1 VTPAPSASARDFAL
15 RMRRYDSQLSDKEID
30 SIARQVDQLGDL
42 RRQLR
47 PKGHDLANGD
57 LPAPQFQVEA

>member
-1 VTPAPSASARDFAL
+1 
-15 RMRRYDSQLSDKEID
+15 MRKYDAQLSDKAID

-57 LPAPQFQVEA
+57 LPEPQFQVEA